1 MHCSYYSV
9 SQPLLLQLA
18 LAWRLVLSV
27 LAPLVETVASNSRIV
42 VVAVDAVVVADG
54 VVVAAAADVVAVV
67 DFVGQHFEEVP
78 TAAAV
83 SDEAVEN

>member
-1 MHCSYYSV
+1 
-9 SQPLLLQLA
+9 
-18 LAWRLVLSV
+18 
-27 LAPLVETVASNSRIV
+27 LVEIVASNSRIV
-42 VVAVDAVVVADG
+42 VVAVDAVVVAADG

>member
-1 MHCSYYSV
+1 VHCSYYSV

-18 LAWRLVLSV
+18 LAWPLVLQV
-27 LAPLVETVASNSRIV
+27 LAPLVETVASNSQIV
-42 VVAVDAVVVADG
+42 AVAVDAVVVADG
-54 VVVAAAADVVAVV
+54 VVAAAAAADVV